1 MNSRTKKLIEELLAD
16 PERLIQKKPFTRG
29 ISENSRIPCGLVQ
42 DEVSING
49 KVQATL
55 SKLKRKVVSQ
65 DDFVRELDPMS
76 HKVLFDENI
85 PSITMK
91 NKKGQMYELE
101 YKKMAVPYQRLIRD
115 KHVLHLCGNPM
126 QFTLMNTEPTDRQ
139 NRAFIDFKQYWNLR
153 NMDGMRTKAVSAQ
166 KSYGDAGLLFYFDY
180 KGQIKARLLSYE
192 DGYIL
197 CPHNDD
203 NGDRILESVYYSVG
217 DTEYID
223 SYDDTYMYRW
233 VCEWSDDSV
242 EPYKWRM
249 EKPAMHGF
257 SEIPLVTKRGKV
269 AWDNVQSIIEVYE
282 VIYNVFLVIQ
292 KRHGWGILYVKGSFK
307 SLSEKL
313 AGAVILND
321 TSMEGN
327 GSADFKTPPSPQNM
341 IDTLGLMEET
351 IQKGSGATFLL
362 PKDVKSSGDISAQ
375 AIMLTQSLDIET
387 ALQGVID
394 WQNFADKMCRLF
406 KEGLAKE
413 LVNTG
418 KNPRAVTDFESI
430 DINAK
435 FKVWRPQNDTEYN
448 NMLISLKGAGGISEE
463 TLIDKNTESSPD
475 EKVRRKKERD
485 EEMKMKEKEMS
496 LQYGD
501 KNNGDGNNVNGNSNQ
516 NSGGGANGE

>member
-1 MNSRTKKLIEELLAD
+1 MNIKTKKLIDELLAD
-16 PERLIQKKPFTRG
+16 PEKLLAKKPFTRG
-29 ISENSRIPCGLVQ
+29 TIKGSNCTCGAP
-42 DEVSING
+42 DKEVSING
-49 KVQATL
+49 TVQASL
-55 SKLKRKVVSQ
+55 SNIKRNVVSQ
-65 DDFVRELDPMS
+65 DEFIRELDPMS
-76 HKVLFDENI
+76 HKVLFDQNI

-91 NKKGQMYELE
+91 TKDNQYYEIE

-139 NRAFIDFKQYWNLR
+139 NKAFIDFKQYWNLR

-180 KGQIKARLLSYE
+180 KGRIKARLLSYE

-197 CPHNDD
+197 CPHNDE

-217 DTEYID
+217 DTQYID
-223 SYDDTYMYRW
+223 SYDDTYMYRY

-242 EPYKWRM
+242 NPYTWRM
-249 EKPAMHGF
+249 EKPVPHGF
-257 SEIPLVTKRGKV
+257 SEIPLVTKRGRV
-269 AWDNVQSIIEVYE
+269 AWDSVQSIIEVYE

-307 SLSEKL
+307 ALSEKL
-313 AGAVILND
+313 AGSVILND
-321 TSMEGN
+321 TSMEGT

-413 LVNTG
+413 LVNNGT
-418 KNPRAVTDFESI
+418 NPTAVTDFESI

-485 EEMKMKEKEMS
+485 EEMKMKEEEMS
-496 LQYGD
+496 LQYGN
-501 KNNGDGNNVNGNSNQ
+501 KNNGEEGNSNVPNDGSNNQ
-516 NSGGGANGE
+516 NE

>member
-1 MNSRTKKLIEELLAD
+1 MNSKTRKLIDELLAD
-16 PERLIQKKPFTRG
+16 PEKLLEKKPFTRG
-29 ISENSRIPCGLVQ
+29 TVAGNNCHYGFL
-42 DEVSING
+42 DKEVSING
-49 KVQATL
+49 KIQATL
-55 SKLKRKVVSQ
+55 SNIKRNVVSQ
-65 DDFVRELDPMS
+65 DEFVRELDPMS

-91 NKKGQMYELE
+91 NKKGQMYEIE

-126 QFTLMNTEPTDRQ
+126 QFTLMNTEPDEKQ
-139 NRAFIDFKQYWNLR
+139 NKAFIDFKQYWNLR

-180 KGQIKARLLSYE
+180 KGRIKARLLSYE

-197 CPHNDD
+197 CPHNDE

-217 DTEYID
+217 DTQYID
-223 SYDDTYMYRW
+223 SYDDTYMYRY
-233 VCEWSDDSV
+233 VCEWNDDSV
-242 EPYKWRM
+242 NPYSWRM
-249 EKPAMHGF
+249 EKPVPHGF
-257 SEIPLVTKRGKV
+257 SEIPLVTKRGRV

-292 KRHGWGILYVKGSFK
+292 KRHGWGILYVKGNFK
-307 SLSEKL
+307 ALSEKV

-351 IQKGSGATFLL
+351 IQKGCGATFLL

-413 LVNTG
+413 LVNNG
-418 KNPRAVTDFESI
+418 KNLTAVTDFESI

-475 EKVRRKKERD
+475 EKIRMKKQK
-485 EEMKMKEKEMS
+485 EEEFKLKEKEMS
-496 LQYGD
+496 LQYGNN
-501 KNNGDGNNVNGNSNQ
+501 NNGDGGNSNVDSNQ
-516 NSGGGANGE
+516 NGVGGASKE